1 MPKIRYLHKT
11 REGISSI
18 YPKKSG
24 DILQN
29 MNFSRY
35 YRNRGKFIYGFDP
48 NIIII
53 LLLSLSIIP
62 GCSKGDDNTV
72 SEAAEKVV
80 DAMFTA
86 PNPKLFTSETA
97 TVIGEGISEKEQSEQ
112 KEEIEKNWEDL
123 LGKYFEM
130 GRLEYFIS
138 TYGQQFLFE
147 ADSEEKEI
155 YVKEIELV
163 DQTDTSETVLVK
175 YMDGEKEKEEKIYF
189 QYDQD
194 GLIRDVYP
202 LRN

>member
-1 MPKIRYLHKT
+1 MK
-11 REGISSI
+11 
-18 YPKKSG
+18 
-24 DILQN
+24 N
-29 MNFSRY
+29 
-35 YRNRGKFIYGFDP
+35 
-48 NIIII
+48 NIIKIII

-62 GCSKGDDNTV
+62 GCSQGDDNTV

-202 LRN
+202 LKN

>member
-1 MPKIRYLHKT
+1 MAVALKSYPLFAIKPWQNRNFIFSVLPKNQCTLNGVLNSYK
-11 REGISSI
+11 
-18 YPKKSG
+18 
-24 DILQN
+24 
-29 MNFSRY
+29 
-35 YRNRGKFIYGFDP
+35 
-48 NIIII
+48 IIF
-53 LLLSLSIIP
+53 LLLLLSIIP

>member
-189 QYDQD
+189 QYDQG

-202 LRN
+202 LKN